1 MADPLN
7 PEGETPTEDEADAL
21 GGGRE
26 QDDQR
31 ADDGEDPEV
40 RKLRAEASE
49 GYRLQAE
56 TDAQAKLKQRDDRD
70 KTELQRLQEEAQAAT
85 RRADAAELAALKGTT
100 AAQYG
105 IPSEDAHRLQGD
117 TREAL
122 VEDAKA
128 FAKRLGLDGT
138 GNGGGRPDFSSGVRR
153 PVQRPKTMNDVIRQ
167 AAGR

>member
-7 PEGETPTEDEADAL
+7 PEGETPNDDDADAL

-26 QDDQR
+26 QDSQR
-31 ADDGEDPEV
+31 ADDGDDPEV
-40 RKLRAEASE
+40 RKLRAEARR
-49 GYRLQAE
+49 YRLE
-56 TDAQAKLKQRDDRD
+56 RNDAQAKLKERDDRD
-70 KTELQRLQEEAQAAT
+70 KTELQRLQDEAQAAT
-85 RRADAAELAALKGTT
+85 RRAEAAELAALKGTT

-138 GNGGGRPDFSSGVRR
+138 GNGGGKPDFSSGVRR

>member
-1 MADPLN
+1 M
-7 PEGETPTEDEADAL
+7 PTEDDADAL

-26 QDDQR
+26 QDSH
-31 ADDGEDPEV
+31 ADDGDDEV
-40 RKLRAEASE
+40 RKLRAEARR
-49 GYRLQAE
+49 YRLE
-56 TDAQAKLKQRDDRD
+56 RNDAQAKLKERDDRD
-70 KTELQRLQEEAQAAT
+70 KTELQRLQDEAQAAT
-85 RRADAAELAALKGTT
+85 RRAETAELAALRGET
-100 AAQYG
+100 AAKFG

-128 FAKRLGLDGT
+128 FAKRLGLDDT

-167 AAGR
+167 AAGRR

>member
-7 PEGETPTEDEADAL
+7 PAGETPNDADDDAL

-40 RKLRAEASE
+40 RKLRAEARR
-49 GYRLQAE
+49 YRLE
-56 TDAQAKLKQRDDRD
+56 RNDAQAKLKQRDDRD

-85 RRADAAELAALKGTT
+85 SRAETAELAALKGTT

-105 IPSEDAHRLQGD
+105 IPSEDAHRLQGN